1 MTLVNKLQSVMQAAM
16 KAGDSDRVRTLRT
29 VLAKLK
35 EREIERGGELSEGEL
50 TKVLQTAAK
59 QRKEAADMYSDGGR
73 TELADAELKELAII
87 EEYLPK
93 QLSEEQ
99 VALMIDAAIGE
110 TGAESLSDIG
120 KVMPVIMKKAAGR
133 ADGKTIQEIVRRKL
147 SD

>member
-35 EREIERGGELSEGEL
+35 EREIERGGELSEREL

-73 TELADAELKELAII
+73 TELAEAELKELAII

>member
-1 MTLVNKLQSVMQAAM
+1 MTLVKELQSAMQAAM
-16 KAGDSDRVRTLRT
+16 KSGDSDRVRTLRT
-29 VLAKLK
+29 LLAKLK
-35 EREIERGGELSEGEL
+35 EREIEKGGELSEGEL

-73 TELADAELKELAII
+73 TELADAELKELTII

-99 VALMIDAAIGE
+99 VALMIEDAIGE
-110 TGAESLSDIG
+110 TGAESISDMG

-133 ADGKTIQEIVRRKL
+133 ADGKTIQELVKRKL

>member
-35 EREIERGGELSEGEL
+35 EREIERGGELSEREL

-59 QRKEAADMYSDGGR
+59 QRKEAADMYSNGGR

-99 VALMIDAAIGE
+99 VALMIDAAIEE

>member
-1 MTLVNKLQSVMQAAM
+1 MQAAM

-35 EREIERGGELSEGEL
+35 EREIERGGELSEREL

-59 QRKEAADMYSDGGR
+59 QRKEAADMYSNGGR

-99 VALMIDAAIGE
+99 VALMIDAAIEE

>member
-1 MTLVNKLQSVMQAAM
+1 MTLVKELQSAMQAAM
-16 KAGDSDRVRTLRT
+16 KSGDSDRVRTLRT
-29 VLAKLK
+29 LLAKLK
-35 EREIERGGELSEGEL
+35 EREIEKRGELSEGEL
-50 TKVLQTAAK
+50 TKILQTAAK

-73 TELADAELKELAII
+73 PELADAELKELTII

-99 VALMIDAAIGE
+99 VALMIEDAIGE
-110 TGAESLSDIG
+110 TGAESISDMG

-133 ADGKTIQEIVRRKL
+133 ADGKTIQELVKRKL

>member
-16 KAGDSDRVRTLRT
+16 KSGDSDRVRTLRT

-35 EREIERGGELSEGEL
+35 EREIERGGELSEREL

-59 QRKEAADMYSDGGR
+59 QRKEAADMYSNGGR

-99 VALMIDAAIGE
+99 VALMIDAAIEE

-120 KVMPVIMKKAAGR
+120 KVMPVIMNKAAGS
-133 ADGKTIQEIVRRKL
+133 ADGKTIQELVRRKL
-147 SD
+147 AG

>member
-29 VLAKLK
+29 LLAKLK
-35 EREIERGGELSEGEL
+35 EREIEEGGELSEGEL
-50 TKVLQTAAK
+50 TQVLQTAAK

-99 VALMIDAAIGE
+99 VALMIDAAIEE

-120 KVMPVIMKKAAGR
+120 KVMPVIMNKAAGR
-133 ADGKTIQEIVRRKL
+133 ADGKTIQELVRRKL
-147 SD
+147 AG

>member
-1 MTLVNKLQSVMQAAM
+1 MHAPKKS
-16 KAGDSDRVRTLRT
+16 GDSDRVRTLRT
-29 VLAKLK
+29 LLAKLK
-35 EREIERGGELSEGEL
+35 EREIEKRGELSEGEL
-50 TKVLQTAAK
+50 TKILQTAAK

-73 TELADAELKELAII
+73 PELADAELKELTII

-99 VALMIDAAIGE
+99 VALMIEDAIGE
-110 TGAESLSDIG
+110 TGAESISDMG

-133 ADGKTIQEIVRRKL
+133 ADGKTIQELVKRKL